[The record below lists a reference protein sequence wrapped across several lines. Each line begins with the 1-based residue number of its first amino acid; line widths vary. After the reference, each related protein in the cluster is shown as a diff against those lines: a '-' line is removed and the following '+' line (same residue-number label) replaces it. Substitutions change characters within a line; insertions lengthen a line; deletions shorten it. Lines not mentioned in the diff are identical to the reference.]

1 MRYPLGFMW
10 NEVKIVRQRL
20 NSSVRMGALIQQSVI
35 ASVIGGKE
43 GAKQLEKLLAGL
55 DDDDY

>member
-1 MRYPLGFMW
+1 M
-10 NEVKIVRQRL
+10 E
-20 NSSVRMGALIQQSVI
+20 ALIQQSVI

-55 DDDDY
+55 DDYGDH